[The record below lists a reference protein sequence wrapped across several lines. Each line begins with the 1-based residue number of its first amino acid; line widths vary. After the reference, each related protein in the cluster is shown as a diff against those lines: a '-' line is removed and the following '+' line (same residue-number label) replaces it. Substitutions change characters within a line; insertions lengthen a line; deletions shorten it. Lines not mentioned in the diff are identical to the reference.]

1 MSGGPPP
8 DVAVIVPTRNRRKVL
23 PQALGSVFAQTHRN
37 FELIV
42 VDDCS
47 DDDTAAYLA
56 TISDPRFRWR
66 RFDEWR
72 RGSAARNHGV
82 AMARAPILSF
92 LDSDDRYLPDRLS
105 SDLAFFAERPRA
117 DVRISSFTS
126 ITSSGSSPCR
136 NPEAILDR
144 EEFERYLV
152 GYCLHLGGSGIAI
165 RRHAF
170 EAVGGFD
177 ESLIRMQDR
186 ELLLRIS
193 RSRGCGSTSRINWV
207 KTRSED
213 SLSHQPG
220 GQINALAELCL
231 RHPIIRERYPELLR
245 YLVAREI
252 VSPLV
257 KARFQQA
264 REAFVEARGNPDLG
278 MSIGRLVPDY
288 LVGKRHRRGI
298 RQEILGRFGIAMR

>member
-1 MSGGPPP
+1 
-8 DVAVIVPTRNRRKVL
+8 VAVIVPTRNRRKVL
-23 PQALGSVFAQTHRN
+23 PQALGSVFDQTHRN

-56 TISDPRFRWR
+56 TISDPRFRWHC
-66 RFDEWR
+66 FDEWR
-72 RGSAARNHGV
+72 GGSAARNCGV
-82 AMARAPILSF
+82 AMARAPTLSF

-105 SDLAFFAERPRA
+105 SDLAFFAECPGA

-126 ITSSGSSPCR
+126 VTDSGSTPCN
-136 NPEAILDR
+136 NPETIFGR

-165 RRHAF
+165 RRRAL
-170 EAVGGFD
+170 EEVGGFD
-177 ESLIRMQDR
+177 ETLVRMQDR
-186 ELLLRIS
+186 ELLLRLS

-213 SLSHQPG
+213 SLSHQPT
-220 GQINALAELCL
+220 GQINALAELCR
-231 RHPIIRERYPELLR
+231 RHPIVRERYPELLR

-252 VSPLV
+252 ISPLV
-257 KARFQQA
+257 KGRFRQA
-264 REAFVEARGNPDLG
+264 RRALVEARGNPSLG
-278 MSIGRLVPDY
+278 VSIGRLVPDY
-288 LVGKRHRRGI
+288 IVGKRRRRGI
-298 RQEILGRFGIAMR
+298 RREILDRFGITMR